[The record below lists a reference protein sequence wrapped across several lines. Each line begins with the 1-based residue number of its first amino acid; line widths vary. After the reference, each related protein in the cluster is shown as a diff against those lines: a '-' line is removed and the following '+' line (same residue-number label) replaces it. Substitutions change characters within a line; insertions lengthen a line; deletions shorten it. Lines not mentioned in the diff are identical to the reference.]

1 MSQKAM
7 RVGIMSKEDFKN
19 RTMLIARGEYTPQK
33 NEPKI
38 WFESV
43 QSLAQVLSTQ
53 NQALLSTIIERKPA
67 SIKEL
72 AKYSG
77 REVSNLSRTLHT
89 MERYGIVELRKED
102 RSKRPIVKA
111 RKFRV
116 DLAI

>member
-1 MSQKAM
+1 MSQKTM

-19 RTMLIARGEYTPQK
+19 RTMSIARGEYTPQK

-53 NQALLSTIIERKPA
+53 NQALLSTIIERKPT
-67 SIKEL
+67 SIKKL
-72 AKYSG
+72 AEYSG
-77 REVSNLSRTLHT
+77 REVSNLSRTLNT
-89 MERYGIVELRKED
+89 MERYGIVELKKED